1 MSALPGESLE
11 FIFDGTSMVAKY
23 SFCHLAFCKSIDF
36 CWKTQGALTL
46 GHLAVAVAV
55 FTPNR
60 AQICQCECGQANL
73 ATWERCAATVR
84 AATVQMLMSRHT
96 HTHGYAT

>member
-1 MSALPGESLE
+1 MSSSVLKK
-11 FIFDGTSMVAKY
+11 V
-23 SFCHLAFCKSIDF
+23 
-36 CWKTQGALTL
+36 TQGALTL

-84 AATVQMLMSRHT
+84 AATVQMLMSRHAQSRT
-96 HTHGYAT
+96 RTATQPELDDV